1 MCQINCQ
8 VSIQVTLQIILQ
20 LDIQQVLPAS
30 FQLTRKVQIPDHQ
43 SRYPRG
49 TSKSANKYNTTDPSY
64 NLIFFLKSKSHTY
77 MPTGESE
84 NIPHLGKCIVLL
96 DS

>member
-30 FQLTRKVQIPDHQ
+30 CQLTRKVQIPDHQ
-43 SRYPRG
+43 SRDPRG
-49 TSKSANKYNTTDPSY
+49 KSKSAKIYNAFNPSY
-64 NLIFFLKSKSHTY
+64 HFLFFLK
-77 MPTGESE
+77 E
-84 NIPHLGKCIVLL
+84 NTHMDAPNRNSIT
-96 DS
+96 